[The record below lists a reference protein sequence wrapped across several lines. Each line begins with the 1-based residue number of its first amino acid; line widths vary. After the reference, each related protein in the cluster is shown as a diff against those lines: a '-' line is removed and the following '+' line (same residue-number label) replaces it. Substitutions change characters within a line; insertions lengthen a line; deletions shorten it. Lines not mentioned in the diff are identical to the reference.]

1 MMKQTGPPK
10 SERIAG
16 IALSLFFVA
25 GTIMFAAF
33 YRSVFSIVY
42 TVCVAILIPIAIL
55 RSRKVD
61 QKAMI
66 VRLDKETVTK
76 DSEKSDPREM
86 ARWVP

>member
-1 MMKQTGPPK
+1 MP
-10 SERIAG
+10 S
-16 IALSLFFVA
+16 ALP
-25 GTIMFAAF
+25 
-33 YRSVFSIVY
+33 
-42 TVCVAILIPIAIL
+42 LIPIAIL